1 MYGTNQ
7 TFTIQGAHQLIGRAV
22 KLTRACHGRFEGE
35 TGTITGAMEYR
46 DGYAVEVTWN
56 IRFGSGRLR
65 TDSFTA
71 SEYQNFLREI

>member
-1 MYGTNQ
+1 MYAHND
-7 TFTIQGAHQLIGRAV
+7 TFTIQHATRLIGRAV

-71 SEYQNFLREI
+71 SEFAEFLREI